1 MRKRM
6 GVLLVVLS
14 AAGFML
20 APARPAEA
28 AARKLTIG
36 HVFAVDHPVHV
47 ALLETKTRLE
57 DKSGGKFTLEI
68 FPNAT
73 YANYK
78 NAIQAVRMGALD
90 MCPLDTAAD
99 YLEESGVMLGP
110 YTFTNYDHWARF
122 KKSDV
127 YRELKDKISDAVGV
141 KQLAIYNFGF
151 RNATGNKIYTK
162 PADYERV
169 KLRVVD
175 FAPYPEIA
183 VVLNAIPTPLP
194 VGDIY
199 MALQTGVADA
209 QENPLTQ
216 IVTMKL
222 YEVQKYVMLTEH
234 MLATSGTI
242 MSKRCWDSLTPGEQ
256 ALLEDAFEF
265 EADFID
271 KMVVEKEQELIEFCK
286 KQGVEVLTVDKTPFI
301 ERVPLVHKKYPA
313 WIPLYNK
320 IQDLLK

>member
-1 MRKRM
+1 MKKRI
-6 GVLLVVLS
+6 GVLTAAALAFSAFFSLA
-14 AAGFML
+14 AAG
-20 APARPAEA
+20 EG
-28 AARKLTIG
+28 RKLTIG
-36 HVFAVDHPVHV
+36 HVFATDHPVHV
-47 ALLETKTRLE
+47 ALLETKKVLE
-57 DKSGGKFTLEI
+57 DKSGGKLTLEI

-99 YLEESGVMLGP
+99 YLKESGVLLGP
-110 YTFTNYDHWARF
+110 YTFTNYDHWAKF

-127 YRELKDKISDAVGV
+127 YKELKGKISGAVGV

-151 RNATGNKIYTK
+151 RNATGRKIYKT
-162 PADYERV
+162 PADFERV

-183 VVLNAIPTPLP
+183 TVLNAIPTPLP
-194 VGDIY
+194 VGDVY

-216 IVTMKL
+216 IVALKI
-222 YEVQKYVMLTEH
+222 YEVQKYIMLTEH

-242 MSKRCWDSLTPGEQ
+242 MSKKCWESLSPAEQ
-256 ALLEDAFEF
+256 AMIEEVFDF
-265 EADFID
+265 EANLIE
-271 KMVVEKEQELIEFCK
+271 KMVVDKEQELIEFCK
-286 KQGVEVLTVDKTPFI
+286 SKGMEVLAVDKKPFI
-301 ERVPLVHKKYPA
+301 DRLPLVHKKYPE
-313 WIPLYNK
+313 WVPLYEK
-320 IQDLLK
+320 IQALLN